1 MLSAADFSYSLPE
14 NLIAHQPTKNR
25 TDARLLVFHR
35 QTGKYSHHYFS
46 QLPNLLAKIAKKC
59 LIIYNDSRVI
69 PARLYG
75 QKLTGGKVELLLSK
89 LHQQTAQAQV
99 WQCLCKPGL
108 KPQTMLKLA
117 SGLQAQVLARVVP
130 NAYEHLIQFPLGK
143 EQFYQYLNQYGY
155 TPIPPYIKTKLAEN
169 DLRREYQTIYAKH
182 QGSVAAPTA
191 GLHFSKKLWQQL
203 RADGHTLMPVTLHVG
218 LGTFLG
224 VKTTN
229 LAKHQLHRE
238 YFQVSKNTLSA
249 IATAKHNKQPIL
261 AIGTTSTRTLE
272 SLQSEDFTN
281 QQDLMRETQIF
292 LYPPAKFR
300 YTQHLIT
307 NFHLPNSSLLMLV
320 AAFTSHPNS
329 PAQFSNWQNSPL
341 GKAYQ
346 AAIENKYRFFSFGDA
361 MLII

>member
-1 MLSAADFSYSLPE
+1 MLSPADFSYSLPE

-35 QTGKYSHHYFS
+35 QTDKWSHHYFS
-46 QLPNLLAKIAKKC
+46 QLPNLLEQMAKKC

-75 QKLTGGKVELLLSK
+75 KKLTGGKVELLLSK
-89 LHQQTAQAQV
+89 LHQQTAQTQT

-108 KPQTMLKLA
+108 KPNTILKLTA
-117 SGLQAQVLARVVP
+117 GLKAQVLSKATP
-130 NAYEHLIQFPLGK
+130 KAYEHLIEFPLNS
-143 EQFYQYLNQYGY
+143 EQFYQYLNQYGH

-203 RADGHTLMPVTLHVG
+203 YEDGHILAPVTLHVG

-224 VKTTN
+224 VKTDN
-229 LAKHQLHRE
+229 LAKHKLHRE
-238 YFQVSKNTLSA
+238 YFQVNKNTLLA
-249 IATAKHNKQPIL
+249 IETAKKNKQPIL
-261 AIGTTSTRTLE
+261 AIGTTSTRVLE
-272 SLQSEDFTN
+272 SLTSEDFAKK
-281 QQDLMRETQIF
+281 QDLIRETQIF
-292 LYPPAKFR
+292 IYPPAKFH

-320 AAFTSHPNS
+320 AAFTSYPNAQS
-329 PAQFSNWQNSPL
+329 QFSNWQNSPL